1 MIDPLFVT
9 SKCSRPVKEV
19 TEKNT
24 LLAYTLLVCNK
35 LLRREC
41 LWVLGNHLLFS
52 PKHKMFTHWGTYGF
66 SLVFIVI
73 IHLENRSFLCCL
85 KDFPV
90 YTVYRGVYKP

>member
-52 PKHKMFTHWGTYGF
+52 PKT
-66 SLVFIVI
+66 
-73 IHLENRSFLCCL
+73 
-85 KDFPV
+85 
-90 YTVYRGVYKP
+90 